1 VLSAEVGYIPL
12 TDEIYALAQ
21 KRYDAR
27 AIGSIFEGL
36 GSTVGVS
43 LEDLLAAEQ

>member
-1 VLSAEVGYIPL
+1 L

-21 KRYDAR
+21 TRYDKR
-27 AIGSIFEGL
+27 ITGSIFEGL

-43 LEDLLAAEQ
+43 LTDLLAKEK